1 MLADINPTVV
11 FPYNIVLLTTVHKII
26 IPQHQKQH
34 LTYVFIKQLHVR
46 IFQIKKIVLSFK
58 INYKININNT
68 QNLKFY
74 LDFIV
79 MGSVSWQ
86 TFNNREIT
94 ETKEK

>member
-1 MLADINPTVV
+1 ML
-11 FPYNIVLLTTVHKII
+11 
-26 IPQHQKQH
+26 
-34 LTYVFIKQLHVR
+34 R
-46 IFQIKKIVLSFK
+46 ILNV
-58 INYKININNT
+58 
-68 QNLKFY
+68 Y